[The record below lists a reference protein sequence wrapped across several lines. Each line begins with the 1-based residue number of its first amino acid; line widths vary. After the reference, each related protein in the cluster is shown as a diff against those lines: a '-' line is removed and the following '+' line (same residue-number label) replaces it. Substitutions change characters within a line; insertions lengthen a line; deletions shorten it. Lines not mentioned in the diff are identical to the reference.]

1 TQYMNMLLEL
11 DDIPIVYN
19 LAASF
24 FTWILLAGFVL
35 FPGTFTSLETLDLGD
50 GFGAFLVNRIVNLPL
65 FIVAFICTGIGII
78 GMIYLWW
85 KCMQNYIWLVNK
97 IFLPGFM
104 NALAGVISTI
114 VNVYGVQHGEF
125 NTTSIITISVTAGTG
140 LVLGIFTLWYGIFLL
155 GIVKK
160 RHAKEVGIEKPAG
173 KNGDGVHIGSREEI
187 EKRDN
192 EE

>member
-1 TQYMNMLLEL
+1 
-11 DDIPIVYN
+11 
-19 LAASF
+19 
-24 FTWILLAGFVL
+24 
-35 FPGTFTSLETLDLGD
+35 
-50 GFGAFLVNRIVNLPL
+50 
-65 FIVAFICTGIGII
+65 
-78 GMIYLWW
+78 
-85 KCMQNYIWLVNK
+85 
-97 IFLPGFM
+97 M

-173 KNGDGVHIGSREEI
+173 KNGDVAHIGSREEI